1 MFKQQIQN
9 LVYSA
14 LKSLAKKGVFSQIT
28 LEKHSIEIE
37 TQFQK
42 EKGDYSSNIAF
53 SLAKQLKQ
61 SPQAIAQKIQEEIL
75 IKKPKFL
82 KKIEEKNG
90 FLNFFL
96 EENILTSKFL
106 KVESEKLFSLN
117 IGKNQKVI
125 IEFSSPNIAKP
136 MHVGHL
142 RSTII
147 GDCLAN
153 LFSFSGYQVIRWN
166 YLGDWGTQ
174 FGKLITAYK
183 LWGKE
188 EKIKKD
194 PVNNLLNLYQKFHS
208 EVKKNP
214 QLEKMAQEE
223 FKKLEDGDKENTHLF
238 QWFSKESSKEFQ
250 KIYRL
255 FKIKFDVIKGESFFY
270 QDQEKIIEELKKKK
284 IVQEN
289 EGALIIDLKEFNLPP
304 ALILKSD
311 EAGLYL
317 TRDLCALIYR
327 VDKYQPKMILYVV
340 GNEQDLHFRQLFAVF
355 QKIRKNKVKLVH
367 VKFGLVLNEKKEKFS
382 TREGELIPLKE
393 LIDKAIIEALKILNK
408 KQPAWSKEK
417 KQKIAEKIAIS
428 SLKFNNL
435 KTYRLNDIIFDWE
448 RMMSFQG
455 DSSVYLQYTFA
466 RFSKILAKSKLSRNF
481 IKDFQKRNQKIEVNS
496 LEKDIIKKIIDW
508 PDIIISSVR
517 NYAPNILA
525 NYLLSL
531 ADLLN
536 QYYETTPVL
545 QEENLEQRHFRLYL
559 IEICLEVFTNGFNL
573 LGIETLKEI

>member
-28 LEKHSIEIE
+28 LEKHLIEIE

-61 SPQAIAQKIQEEIL
+61 SPQTIAQKIQEEIL

-117 IGKNQKVI
+117 IGKNKKVI

-194 PVNNLLNLYQKFHS
+194 PVNNLLNLYQRFHS

-223 FKKLEDGDKENTHLF
+223 FKKLEDGDKENTRLF

-284 IVQEN
+284 IVQES

>member
-28 LEKHSIEIE
+28 LEKHLIEIE

-75 IKKPKFL
+75 IKKPKFF

-194 PVNNLLNLYQKFHS
+194 PVNNLLNLYQRFHS
-208 EVKKNP
+208 EAKKNP

-223 FKKLEDGDKENTHLF
+223 FKKLEDGDKENTRLF

-284 IVQEN
+284 IVQES

>member
-28 LEKHSIEIE
+28 LEKHLIEIE

-61 SPQAIAQKIQEEIL
+61 SPQTIAQKIQEEIL

-194 PVNNLLNLYQKFHS
+194 PVNNLLNLYQRFHS

-223 FKKLEDGDKENTHLF
+223 FKKLEDGDKENTRLF

-284 IVQEN
+284 IVQES

-355 QKIRKNKVKLVH
+355 QKIRKNKVKLVR

-408 KQPAWSKEK
+408 KQPAWPKEK

-481 IKDFQKRNQKIEVNS
+481 IKNFQKRNQKIEVNS

>member
-28 LEKHSIEIE
+28 LEKKSIEIE

-75 IKKPKFL
+75 IKKPKFF

-194 PVNNLLNLYQKFHS
+194 PVNNLLNLYQRFHS

-223 FKKLEDGDKENTHLF
+223 FKKLEDGDKENTRLF

-284 IVQEN
+284 IVQES

-408 KQPAWSKEK
+408 KQPAWPKEK

>member
-28 LEKHSIEIE
+28 LEKKSIEIE

-75 IKKPKFL
+75 IKKSKFL

-194 PVNNLLNLYQKFHS
+194 PVNNLLNLYQRFHS

-223 FKKLEDGDKENTHLF
+223 FKKLEDGDKENTRLF

-284 IVQEN
+284 IVQES

-408 KQPAWSKEK
+408 KQPAWPKEK

-481 IKDFQKRNQKIEVNS
+481 IKNFQKRNQKIEVNS

>member
-284 IVQEN
+284 IVQES

>member
-28 LEKHSIEIE
+28 LEKHLIEIE

-194 PVNNLLNLYQKFHS
+194 PVNNLLNLYQRFHS
-208 EVKKNP
+208 EAKKNP

-223 FKKLEDGDKENTHLF
+223 FKKLEDGDKENTCLF

-284 IVQEN
+284 IVQES

>member
-28 LEKHSIEIE
+28 LEKKSIEIE

-194 PVNNLLNLYQKFHS
+194 PVNNLLNLYQRFHS

-223 FKKLEDGDKENTHLF
+223 FKKLEDGDKENTRLF

-284 IVQEN
+284 IVQES

-340 GNEQDLHFRQLFAVF
+340 GNEQDLHFRQLFAIF

>member
-28 LEKHSIEIE
+28 LEKHLIEIE

-61 SPQAIAQKIQEEIL
+61 SPQTIAQKIQEEIL

-194 PVNNLLNLYQKFHS
+194 PVNNLLNLYQRFHS

-223 FKKLEDGDKENTHLF
+223 FKKLEDGDKENTRLF

-284 IVQEN
+284 IVQES

>member
-28 LEKHSIEIE
+28 LEKHLIEIE

-194 PVNNLLNLYQKFHS
+194 PVNNLLNLYQRFHS
-208 EVKKNP
+208 EAKKNP
-214 QLEKMAQEE
+214 QLDKMAQEE
-223 FKKLEDGDKENTHLF
+223 FKKLEDGDKENTRLF

-284 IVQEN
+284 IVQES

>member
-28 LEKHSIEIE
+28 LEKHLIEIE

-42 EKGDYSSNIAF
+42 EKGDYSSNVAF

-183 LWGKE
+183 
-188 EKIKKD
+188 
-194 PVNNLLNLYQKFHS
+194 Q
-208 EVKKNP
+208 
-214 QLEKMAQEE
+214 
-223 FKKLEDGDKENTHLF
+223 
-238 QWFSKESSKEFQ
+238 
-250 KIYRL
+250 
-255 FKIKFDVIKGESFFY
+255 
-270 QDQEKIIEELKKKK
+270 
-284 IVQEN
+284 
-289 EGALIIDLKEFNLPP
+289 
-304 ALILKSD
+304 
-311 EAGLYL
+311 
-317 TRDLCALIYR
+317 
-327 VDKYQPKMILYVV
+327 
-340 GNEQDLHFRQLFAVF
+340 
-355 QKIRKNKVKLVH
+355 
-367 VKFGLVLNEKKEKFS
+367 
-382 TREGELIPLKE
+382 
-393 LIDKAIIEALKILNK
+393 
-408 KQPAWSKEK
+408 
-417 KQKIAEKIAIS
+417 
-428 SLKFNNL
+428 
-435 KTYRLNDIIFDWE
+435 
-448 RMMSFQG
+448 
-455 DSSVYLQYTFA
+455 
-466 RFSKILAKSKLSRNF
+466 
-481 IKDFQKRNQKIEVNS
+481 
-496 LEKDIIKKIIDW
+496 
-508 PDIIISSVR
+508 
-517 NYAPNILA
+517 
-525 NYLLSL
+525 
-531 ADLLN
+531 
-536 QYYETTPVL
+536 
-545 QEENLEQRHFRLYL
+545 
-559 IEICLEVFTNGFNL
+559 
-573 LGIETLKEI
+573 

>member
-28 LEKHSIEIE
+28 LEKHLIEIE

-194 PVNNLLNLYQKFHS
+194 PVNNLLNLYQRFHS
-208 EVKKNP
+208 EAKKNP

-223 FKKLEDGDKENTHLF
+223 FKKLEDGDKENTRLF

-355 QKIRKNKVKLVH
+355 QKIRNNKVKLVH

-393 LIDKAIIEALKILNK
+393 VIDKAIIEALKILNK

-545 QEENLEQRHFRLYL
+545 QEENLEKRNFRLYL
-559 IEICLEVFTNGFNL
+559 IEVCLEVFTNGFNL

>member
-14 LKSLAKKGVFSQIT
+14 LNSLAKKGVFSQTT
-28 LEKHSIEIE
+28 LEKKLIEIE

-194 PVNNLLNLYQKFHS
+194 PVNNLLNLYQRFHS
-208 EVKKNP
+208 EAKKNP
-214 QLEKMAQEE
+214 QLDKMAQEE
-223 FKKLEDGDKENTHLF
+223 FKKLEDGDKENTRLF

-284 IVQEN
+284 IVQES

>member
-28 LEKHSIEIE
+28 LEKHLIEIE

-61 SPQAIAQKIQEEIL
+61 SPQTIAQKIQEEIL

-194 PVNNLLNLYQKFHS
+194 PVNNLLNLYQRFHS

-223 FKKLEDGDKENTHLF
+223 FKKLEDGDKENTRLF

-284 IVQEN
+284 IVQES

-408 KQPAWSKEK
+408 KQPAWPKEK

>member
-28 LEKHSIEIE
+28 LEKHLIEIE

-61 SPQAIAQKIQEEIL
+61 SPQTIAQKIQEEIL

-194 PVNNLLNLYQKFHS
+194 PVNNLLNLYQRFHS

-223 FKKLEDGDKENTHLF
+223 FKKLEDGDKENTRLF

-284 IVQEN
+284 IVQES

-408 KQPAWSKEK
+408 KQPAWPKEK

-481 IKDFQKRNQKIEVNS
+481 IKNFQKRNQKIEVNS

>member
-28 LEKHSIEIE
+28 LEKKSIEIE

-75 IKKPKFL
+75 IKKSKFL

-194 PVNNLLNLYQKFHS
+194 PVNNLLNLYQRFHS

-223 FKKLEDGDKENTHLF
+223 FKKLEDGDKENTRLF

-284 IVQEN
+284 IVQES

>member
-28 LEKHSIEIE
+28 LEKKSIEIE

-194 PVNNLLNLYQKFHS
+194 PVNNLLNLYQRFHS

-223 FKKLEDGDKENTHLF
+223 FKKLEDGDKENTRLF

-284 IVQEN
+284 IVQES

>member
-28 LEKHSIEIE
+28 LEKKSIEIE

-53 SLAKQLKQ
+53 SSAKQLKQ

-194 PVNNLLNLYQKFHS
+194 PVNNLLNLYQRFHS
-208 EVKKNP
+208 EAKKNP

-223 FKKLEDGDKENTHLF
+223 FKKLEDGDKENTRLF

-284 IVQEN
+284 IVQES

-393 LIDKAIIEALKILNK
+393 VIDKAIIEALKILNK

>member
-28 LEKHSIEIE
+28 LEKHLIEIE

-75 IKKPKFL
+75 IKKPKFF

-194 PVNNLLNLYQKFHS
+194 PVNNLLNLYQRFHS
-208 EVKKNP
+208 EAKKNP

-223 FKKLEDGDKENTHLF
+223 FKKLEDGDKENTRLF

-284 IVQEN
+284 IVQES

-408 KQPAWSKEK
+408 KQPAWPKEK

>member
-194 PVNNLLNLYQKFHS
+194 PVNNLLNLYQRFHS
-208 EVKKNP
+208 EAKKNP

-223 FKKLEDGDKENTHLF
+223 FKKLEDGDKENTRLF

-284 IVQEN
+284 IVQES

-327 VDKYQPKMILYVV
+327 VDKYQPKTILYVV
-340 GNEQDLHFRQLFAVF
+340 GNEQDLHFRQLFAIF